1 MIKSA
6 RNGRQSSGCGV
17 EQKPNTLTK
26 QRHFVICS
34 RNTHRPER
42 EINPQTF
49 VYERDILAEAQ
60 VSLKNAWRTMEAD
73 GGQIFY

>member
-1 MIKSA
+1 MVKQLIRIKKSMEIIEVLLVFVTS
-6 RNGRQSSGCGV
+6 RLISSIHM
-17 EQKPNTLTK
+17 P
-26 QRHFVICS
+26 
-34 RNTHRPER
+34 THRPER

>member
-1 MIKSA
+1 MRGLSV
-6 RNGRQSSGCGV
+6 RNV
-17 EQKPNTLTK
+17 NTYSHL
-26 QRHFVICS
+26 
-34 RNTHRPER
+34 PER
-42 EINPQTF
+42 ENNPQTF